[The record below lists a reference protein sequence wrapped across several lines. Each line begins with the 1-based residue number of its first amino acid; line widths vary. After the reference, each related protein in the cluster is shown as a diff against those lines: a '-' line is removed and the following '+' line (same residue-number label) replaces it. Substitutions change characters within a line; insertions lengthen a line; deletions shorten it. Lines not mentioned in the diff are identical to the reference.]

1 MIRLWLMVIFCIW
14 GVLLHAQVKVIF
26 DTDIGSDCDDA
37 GAMAVLHKLADKGEL
52 TILGTIFSS
61 NANPYGIGVCA
72 AINSYYGRANIA
84 LAQLHANDTIGDPRD
99 SYSKAIASDT
109 ETYGH
114 SVVNS
119 GPDLVQTYKKLL
131 RGQDDKSVT
140 IVSVGHPVGLYQLI
154 NDPDGKQL
162 VKEKVLKWIAMTHTN
177 TLPESDWNFGKNGT
191 APYLKA
197 VLANWPTDVYFSGA
211 GKDIITGN
219 KKLPMVED
227 GNPVKEAYRLWGDN
241 ALVKGRS
248 SWDQVA
254 VLFAARPEYFDVQRG
269 TLSQNDALETKW
281 GPGTAARHPAHFKI
295 IPNRQNDEIAKI
307 IEDLMSASPFED

>member
-1 MIRLWLMVIFCIW
+1 MIRLRLIVFFCIW
-14 GVLLHAQVKVIF
+14 SVLLHAQVKVIF

-37 GAMAVLHKLADKGEL
+37 GAMAVLHRLADEGEL

-72 AINSYYGRANIA
+72 AINTYYGRPNVP
-84 LAQLHANDTIGDPRD
+84 LAQLHAVDTIGDPQD

-114 SVVNS
+114 AVVNS
-119 GPDLVQTYKKLL
+119 GPALVQTYKKLL
-131 RGQDDKSVT
+131 SGQEDKSVT
-140 IVSVGHPVGLYQLI
+140 IVSVGHPVGLYHLI
-154 NDPDGKQL
+154 NDPEGKRL
-162 VKEKVLKWIAMTHTN
+162 VTAKVVKWIAMTHTDTVPAN
-177 TLPESDWNFGKNGT
+177 DWNFGKNGA

-219 KKLPMVED
+219 KKLPLVED

-241 ALVKGRS
+241 ALVNGRS

-269 TLSQNDALETKW
+269 ALSQNDALETKW
-281 GPGTAARHPAHFKI
+281 EPGTTRRPAHFKI
-295 IPNRQNDEIAKI
+295 IPNRQNDEMAKI
-307 IEDLMSASPFED
+307 IEDLMSASPFGE